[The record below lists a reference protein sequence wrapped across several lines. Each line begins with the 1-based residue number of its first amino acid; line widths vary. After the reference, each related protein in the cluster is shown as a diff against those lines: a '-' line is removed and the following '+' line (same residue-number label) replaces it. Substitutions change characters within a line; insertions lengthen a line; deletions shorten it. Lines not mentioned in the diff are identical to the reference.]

1 MDWRGN
7 AVLDH
12 FFARRDL
19 TTERGDLDDL
29 LAEPDVCQ
37 SKTTA
42 DDPAVAEEL
51 FDLIRMR
58 RRADV
63 EVFRPAAQ
71 QQIADAAA
79 DQIRQARLTPQ
90 RADAADLVAARA
102 YLERF
107 RMSVASDDLT
117 NARDRLARL
126 DPQRLAPRERAEYII
141 GLGEALYLDGAYGA
155 AANVFD
161 SILNS

>member
-19 TTERGDLDDL
+19 TTERGDFDDL

-37 SKTTA
+37 SETAA

-51 FDLIRMR
+51 FDLIGMR

-63 EVFRPAAQ
+63 EIVRSAAQ
-71 QQIADAAA
+71 QRRAAAAA
-79 DQIRQARLTPQ
+79 DQIRGVVELAKPIQAFGRI
-90 RADAADLVAARA
+90 RIDVA
-102 YLERF
+102 
-107 RMSVASDDLT
+107 T
-117 NARDRLARL
+117 
-126 DPQRLAPRERAEYII
+126 
-141 GLGEALYLDGAYGA
+141 
-155 AANVFD
+155 
-161 SILNS
+161 

>member
-1 MDWRGN
+1 MNQMFVVYSGGPCAPLRRRVMDRRGDT
-7 AVLDH
+7 VLDH

-37 SKTTA
+37 SETAA

-51 FDLIRMR
+51 FDLIGMR

-63 EVFRPAAQ
+63 EIFRPAAQ

-79 DQIRQARLTPQ
+79 DQIRSVVELAKPIQDFERI
-90 RADAADLVAARA
+90 RIDVAA
-102 YLERF
+102 
-107 RMSVASDDLT
+107 
-117 NARDRLARL
+117 
-126 DPQRLAPRERAEYII
+126 
-141 GLGEALYLDGAYGA
+141 
-155 AANVFD
+155 
-161 SILNS
+161 